1 MRRVK
6 NARFLFYVFLGFVL
20 VNSHSC
26 VEEKTVLKIG
36 DTHQG
41 GLIAYI
47 LEPGDNGYVF
57 GETHGLI
64 TAPSNQS
71 DGIQWYNGAYVITEA
86 TDSALFAGAN
96 NTDRIVQKQGTG
108 NYAAK
113 LCSDLVLNEYDD
125 WYLPSI
131 VELSLVRKNLNLLDF
146 DLAKGDVFWSSTEET
161 DMYAATL
168 WFKAPGASDLYPK
181 YSQRAVR
188 AVRRF

>member
-1 MRRVK
+1 MNELK
-6 NARFLFYVFLGFVL
+6 FSRFIFCAFLGLIMSVY
-20 VNSHSC
+20 SSC
-26 VEEKTVLKIG
+26 VEEKAVLKMG
-36 DTHQG
+36 DSYQG

-47 LEPGDNGYVF
+47 LEPGDNGYVI

-64 TAPSNQS
+64 VAPANQS
-71 DGIQWYNGAYVITEA
+71 DGIQWYNGTYVITEA

-96 NTDRIVQKQGTG
+96 NTDRIVQKQGSG

-113 LCSDLVLNEYDD
+113 ICSDLILNGYDD

-131 VELSLVRKNLNLLDF
+131 VELSLVRGNLNQLGF

-168 WFKAPGASDLYPK
+168 WFKAALPSDLYPK